1 MGNKRRADSKED
13 LTYAKAVSIAKGFKT
28 AIKNLKEMQAP
39 GKAESSSGSSTGV
52 HIILASNPGSPESEP
67 GFEANII
74 SEPVYKVRVS
84 TAEGG
89 A

>member
-1 MGNKRRADSKED
+1 M
-13 LTYAKAVSIAKGFKT
+13 AV
-28 AIKNLKEMQAP
+28 KNLKEMQAP

-52 HIILASNPGSPESEP
+52 HII
-67 GFEANII
+67 
-74 SEPVYKVRVS
+74 SEPVHKVRVS